1 MLFKYLIQN
10 LLKLIPLK
18 KFSLDFL
25 PYLTSIT
32 IFVGNIY
39 SSLNNI
45 ARSDSIY
52 LASNLTSFASS
63 PLHIELKERA
73 MNNLIL

>member
-1 MLFKYLIQN
+1 MLFKYLVQN

-18 KFSLDFL
+18 KFSLCL
-25 PYLTSIT
+25 PHLTSIT
-32 IFVGNIY
+32 IFVRNIY

-52 LASNLTSFASS
+52 IASNLTSFASS